1 MRILAALGLV
11 AVLLVLGACRET
23 HAEQHV
29 WGCVL
34 HATNTDGPSDE
45 RVQAHVERLREV
57 FGYRRFTL
65 LGSAWGGDHTESAQ
79 WVQPTKEFFLR
90 ITPAEKEPAGTYR
103 ILVYQNQKELL
114 QTTAK
119 LPPNKPLFIA
129 GQNYGKGKL
138 IVLLEVRR
146 P

>member
-1 MRILAALGLV
+1 MRQLAALALA
-11 AVLLVLGACRET
+11 AVLLVLGGCRE
-23 HAEQHV
+23 HNPDQRA

-45 RVQAHVERLREV
+45 RVQAHVERLRSV
-57 FGYRRFTL
+57 FGYRRYTV
-65 LGSAWGGDHTESAQ
+65 LGSAWGSDEPQTAQ

-90 ITPAEKEPAGTYR
+90 ITPDEKQPAGTYR
-103 ILVYQNQKELL
+103 IFVYQNQKELL
-114 QTTAK
+114 QTTAQ

-129 GQNYGKGKL
+129 GQNYGQGKL